1 MKFGQSTL
9 WSSFIPLL
17 ISGLSLFMLSLVGLS
32 SCSTSHQTI
41 LRTPSSVESEAPGC
55 VSLLA
60 PILKEGDIYSSED
73 ITADALAANGHLN
86 LEDYDEFSQSDY
98 WRQVVAR
105 EGQSQRDEELGL
117 ITLSLIKK
125 KNPRLS
131 DEAIKD
137 NYKVL
142 LHFCGQ

>member
-1 MKFGQSTL
+1 KFGQSTL
-9 WSSFIPLL
+9 WSSLFTLFT
-17 ISGLSLFMLSLVGLS
+17 SRLSLFMLSIVALS
-32 SCSTSHQTI
+32 SCSTGTQPV
-41 LRTPSSVESEAPGC
+41 LRMPSSVESEAPGC
-55 VSLLA
+55 ASLLA

-86 LEDYDEFSQSDY
+86 LEDYDEFSQSEY
-98 WRQVVAR
+98 WREVVAR